1 MCHDFIPHTA
11 SVRGVVVAVVM
22 FLSDIAIASDRYPSI
37 IATTAHLGITRVVVV
52 VTERQRKKLPIISF
66 HVHHVHLRKL
76 TATVPSK
83 PYHSFKVII
92 SCVVKT
98 LERNEKESA
107 LSLFVSLSLTINTRK
122 T

>member
-83 PYHSFKVII
+83 PYHSFK
-92 SCVVKT
+92 SNK
-98 LERNEKESA
+98 K
-107 LSLFVSLSLTINTRK
+107 FVLNP
-122 T
+122 

>member
-11 SVRGVVVAVVM
+11 SVGGVVVAVVM

-37 IATTAHLGITRVVVV
+37 ITRVVV

-83 PYHSFKVII
+83 PYHSFK
-92 SCVVKT
+92 SNK
-98 LERNEKESA
+98 K
-107 LSLFVSLSLTINTRK
+107 FVLNP
-122 T
+122 

>member
-52 VTERQRKKLPIISF
+52 VTERQRKKLPISF
-66 HVHHVHLRKL
+66 HVRHVHLRKL

-107 LSLFVSLSLTINTRK
+107 LSLFVSLSLTM
-122 T
+122 